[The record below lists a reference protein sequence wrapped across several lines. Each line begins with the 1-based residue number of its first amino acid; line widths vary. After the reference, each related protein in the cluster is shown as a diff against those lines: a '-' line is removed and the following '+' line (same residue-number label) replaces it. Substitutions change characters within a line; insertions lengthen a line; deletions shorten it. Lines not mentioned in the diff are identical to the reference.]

1 MQIATENITINE
13 LRAKAA
19 DRPYR
24 LARLGARPLPCHLLP
39 PPPKKIEI
47 VDREPEDTAVDVTE
61 CRNQVVIV
69 RHDYAENGTY
79 VFIGP
84 RDERL
89 KISNI
94 QRVVAKHYGVSIQ
107 DLLSARRTA
116 EIVRPRQVGY
126 YLAKVLTSKS
136 LPEIGR
142 RFGGRDHTS
151 ALSGIRKIERLRKAD
166 AVLEADLQHLA
177 SVLGGSLAE
186 AS

>member
-1 MQIATENITINE
+1 MMGQTETVTIE
-13 LRAKAA
+13 RIRALNA
-19 DRPYR
+19 DRPFR
-24 LARLGARPLPCHLLP
+24 LARLGARPLPHRLLP

-47 VDREPEDTAVDVTE
+47 VDCEPEDTAIEVAE

-84 RDERL
+84 RDERR

-94 QRVVAKHYGVSIQ
+94 QRVVAKYYGVSIQ

-126 YLAKVLTSKS
+126 FLAKALTGKS

-142 RFGGRDHTS
+142 RFGGRDHAS
-151 ALSGIRKIERLRKAD
+151 ALSGIRKIERLRKTD

-177 SVLGGSLAE
+177 NALGGSLAK